1 MFVVRLNHE
10 VSSMNKL
17 FKIVTIYIIGIVCVF
32 TLIWRV
38 NTIDEHSNKIVCA
51 EDTKVV
57 CNN

>member
-1 MFVVRLNHE
+1 
-10 VSSMNKL
+10 MNKL

-57 CNN
+57 YNN